1 MATITQ
7 IEIDGFKA
15 FPANFTLNLGTG
27 KKFALI
33 RRERKRQIFIV
44 LCPSCFT
51 AKCNLK
57 MTKVPNISRLVALS
71 METLL
76 QRMKISLIY
85 IDTMKQRII
94 HTLRIYVLHLKMVR
108 FGDWII
114 EVYYQ
119 KTEVMKVKLGY

>member
-1 MATITQ
+1 MP
-7 IEIDGFKA
+7 FMLYCK
-15 FPANFTLNLGTG
+15 
-27 KKFALI
+27 
-33 RRERKRQIFIV
+33 V
-44 LCPSCFT
+44 Y
-51 AKCNLK
+51 LK

>member
-1 MATITQ
+1 MLYFNSTN
-7 IEIDGFKA
+7 G
-15 FPANFTLNLGTG
+15 L
-27 KKFALI
+27 
-33 RRERKRQIFIV
+33 
-44 LCPSCFT
+44 
-51 AKCNLK
+51 
-57 MTKVPNISRLVALS
+57 
-71 METLL
+71 
-76 QRMKISLIY
+76 Y

>member
-1 MATITQ
+1 
-7 IEIDGFKA
+7 
-15 FPANFTLNLGTG
+15 
-27 KKFALI
+27 
-33 RRERKRQIFIV
+33 
-44 LCPSCFT
+44 
-51 AKCNLK
+51 